1 MHTTIRKCP
10 RRYSGRGY
18 FERVNS
24 YRLSTRLEPR
34 MSHDSSHM
42 LPRITWTDRKGRRTT
57 GAPRISAVRRISE
70 AIRAP
75 SHFRSATTVRP
86 QHPPRPAATC
96 TAVHVVDERRYEFSV
111 TIDDGA
117 DLRFRAQK
125 RSDYRE
131 WLRALRRGLNA
142 LAHERARNAVHPWS
156 GADDTSGLT
165 QCCVCLD
172 AARTH
177 AYASCGHLCVCE
189 VCGIESDRC
198 PVCRVQSAILPI
210 YIS

>member
-57 GAPRISAVRRISE
+57 GASRISAACRDPGALALPILHDR
-70 AIRAP
+70 P
-75 SHFRSATTVRP
+75 SATP
-86 QHPPRPAATC
+86 PPRPAATC

-125 RSDYRE
+125 RSDYRD

-142 LAHERARNAVHPWS
+142 LAHERARNAVHPWL
-156 GADDTSGLT
+156 GADDESGRT